1 MEHIVLITLNK
12 KNAQPYIQEFEASG
26 GKVDILLPSELD
38 FIDNNDFSPGIICIL
53 EDNVLAAG
61 EIGQLILSVKKYD
74 PSYLWVFS
82 LSDQLPYR
90 LVYSSLGA
98 DGTICVKEMATV
110 QELIRFSFHQIEK
123 LKHLKNNFVKES
135 FPEKQSSTR
144 TKKTGI
150 SGFKLK
156 ESNLSICIEETEI
169 FLTRLE
175 FRFMSILNENLGRA
189 VTYQELGEY
198 VWSDNSADWK
208 ISRYRT
214 ANIVY
219 KLRCKIEKHN
229 KSSDVIQTVRSMGYR
244 VGSK

>member
-12 KNAQPYIQEFEASG
+12 ETAQSYIQEFEDLG
-26 GKVDILLPSELD
+26 GKVDVLLPNELD
-38 FIDNNDFSPGIICIL
+38 LIDDNDFSPQIICIL
-53 EDNVLAAG
+53 EDEALAAG
-61 EIGQLILSVKKYD
+61 EIGQLILSVKKYN
-74 PSYLWVFS
+74 PTYLWVFS

-98 DGTICVKEMATV
+98 DGTVCVKEMVTV
-110 QELIRFSFHQIEK
+110 KELIRFNFHQIEK
-123 LKHLKNNFVKES
+123 LKNLQKKFAKET
-135 FPEKQSSTR
+135 FIEKQSNKNI
-144 TKKTGI
+144 KKEKI

-189 VTYQELGEY
+189 VTYQELGDFI
-198 VWSDNSADWK
+198 WNDNNADWK

-219 KLRCKIEKHN
+219 KLRCKIEQHN
-229 KSSDVIQTVRSMGYR
+229 HSSGFIQTVRSMGYR
-244 VGSK
+244 VGGE